1 MSARGSTA
9 YCAAA
14 GDLDKGHA
22 PNRSTPQFPLPLS
35 PLHMHLCQRQ
45 ERPLTCGAAAYICC
59 ARCGVVGKGVVAQ
72 RLFFHTFV
80 QTGGAVEQRLRH
92 LLFRQVLRCCSG
104 RAEVGLSSASM
115 DALANGSSSEP
126 QVRPNVATGPR
137 VSNLYLTTC
146 NIEPNSF
153 FRKPNQALTSLASE
167 ATDGPFHK
175 PPSRID
181 KLTTCRESSTL
192 PHPLESPCPNTF
204 CLGPGRTASLQLC
217 QL

>member
-1 MSARGSTA
+1 MARTQSVDAAVPPPTLPPA
-9 YCAAA
+9 YASLPAARA
-14 GDLDKGHA
+14 TSDFRCSSVH
-22 PNRSTPQFPLPLS
+22 S
-35 PLHMHLCQRQ
+35 LCQVW
-45 ERPLTCGAAAYICC
+45 
-59 ARCGVVGKGVVAQ
+59 RCGEGCCGPASLLPYFCTNWWHS
-72 RLFFHTFV
+72 RAEAPSL
-80 QTGGAVEQRLRH
+80 

-104 RAEVGLSSASM
+104 RAKDGLSSAST

-137 VSNLYLTTC
+137 VSNLYLPTC
-146 NIEPNSF
+146 YIEPNSC

-217 QL
+217 QF